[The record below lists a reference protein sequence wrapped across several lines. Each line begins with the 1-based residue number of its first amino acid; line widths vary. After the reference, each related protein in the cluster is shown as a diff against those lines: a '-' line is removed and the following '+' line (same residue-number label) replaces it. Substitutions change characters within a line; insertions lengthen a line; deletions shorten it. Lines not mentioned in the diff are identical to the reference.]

1 MRLFDLAPAAE
12 CSLEPLKRV
21 GFLLEVADLASSAL
35 QNVPATLK
43 VAKESISY
51 ARQWKPF
58 GKISASDLYFSAN
71 KPNQTGLAFEE
82 RNVTTPSE
90 ISAVISITMAYYYVI
105 WCAYVSEDAA
115 DIPQDVEA
123 VPDEAFLGTLRYA
136 IDSGVVQE
144 KGLCEVLQ
152 KYYVPGHA

>member
-1 MRLFDLAPAAE
+1 MRLFDLAHAAE
-12 CSLEPLKRV
+12 CSLEPVRRA
-21 GFLLEVADLASSAL
+21 GFLLEVAELVSSAL
-35 QNVPATLK
+35 ENVPATLQ

-58 GKISASDLYFSAN
+58 GKICANDLYFSAN

-82 RNVTTPSE
+82 RNAITPSE
-90 ISAVISITMAYYYVI
+90 VSAIISITMAYYYVI
-105 WCAYVSEDAA
+105 WCAFVSEDAT

-136 IDSGVVQE
+136 LGSGVVQE

-152 KYYVPGHA
+152 KYYAPGHA